1 MILEISTDSETW
13 MHVKHALREAGYK
26 FYLQENLFG
35 PNKTLFTERRAP
47 EPEGGKLIHGM
58 LVYSGGA
65 EISSPIQEVYDVEVG
80 KS

>member
-26 FYLQENLFG
+26 YYLQENLFG
-35 PNKTLFTERRAP
+35 PNKTLFTERRGP

-58 LVYSGGA
+58 IVYPGGCLVGS
-65 EISSPIQEVYDVEVG
+65 EIQEVYDQEIG
-80 KS
+80 KV